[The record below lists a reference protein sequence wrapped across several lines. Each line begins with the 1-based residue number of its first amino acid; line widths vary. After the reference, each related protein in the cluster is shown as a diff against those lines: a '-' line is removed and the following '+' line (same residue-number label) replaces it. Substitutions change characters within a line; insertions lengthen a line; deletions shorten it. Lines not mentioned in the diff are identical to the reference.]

1 MEKYLKYKILINF
14 IYIFYIIYIIFNYNL
29 IQSINIIYL
38 IKIISIIIITIS
50 TISLLCFF
58 KNIKFN
64 FFYFMLEIYVIPVA
78 FIVIFQTKNLDA
90 LGFSLFGLFGIIFM
104 CDNYCSETK
113 IRLAT
118 YLFISTYI
126 IIFMSIY
133 KLFKLVK
140 NKLIK

>member
-38 IKIISIIIITIS
+38 IKIISIIITIS

-64 FFYFMLEIYVIPVA
+64 FFYFMLEIYVISVA

-90 LGFSLFGLFGIIFM
+90 LGFSLFGLFCIIFM
-104 CDNYCSETK
+104 FDNYCSENK

>member
-1 MEKYLKYKILINF
+1 
-14 IYIFYIIYIIFNYNL
+14 
-29 IQSINIIYL
+29 
-38 IKIISIIIITIS
+38 
-50 TISLLCFF
+50 
-58 KNIKFN
+58 
-64 FFYFMLEIYVIPVA
+64 MLEIYVISVA

-90 LGFSLFGLFGIIFM
+90 LGFFFIWIIWYIFM

-118 YLFISTYI
+118 YLFIYTYI